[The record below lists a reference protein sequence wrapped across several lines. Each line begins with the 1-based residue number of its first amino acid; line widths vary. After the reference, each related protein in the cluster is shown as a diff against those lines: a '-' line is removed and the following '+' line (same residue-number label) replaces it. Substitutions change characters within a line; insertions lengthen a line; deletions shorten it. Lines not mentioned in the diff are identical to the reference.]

1 MKQMPLGKTG
11 LSVSVLALGCMYLG
25 TRTDAETS
33 TQLLDQ
39 YFEAGGRFLDT
50 SNNYPFWITGTT
62 GGESERFLGQWMK
75 ARGHRD
81 QIFLATKVGAR
92 PLRNGAGFADSEGL
106 SAAVIERAVDDSL
119 RRLNTDVI
127 DLYYAHIDHRATPL
141 EETLGAFDRIVKAGK
156 VRQIG
161 CSNFTAWRVAE
172 ARSISRTLK
181 LAEYVCVQQNHTYLR
196 PRPSVTY
203 AVDHA
208 TPAWGIEVRVDAELR
223 DYCETHDDFSIIAY
237 TPLLTGAYAGKP
249 LPSEYVG
256 ADTDA
261 RLKALAQ
268 VAAEVGATPN
278 QVVLAWL
285 MQDTPQSI
293 PLFGA
298 STTAQL
304 QESLGALEVHLTD
317 AQMATLNKA
326 GA

>member
-11 LSVSVLALGCMYLG
+11 LHVSALALGCMYLG

-33 TQLLDQ
+33 TQILDH
-39 YFEAGGRFLDT
+39 YYEAGGRFLDT

-62 GGESERFLGQWMK
+62 GSESEQFLGQWMR
-75 ARGHRD
+75 ARGNRD
-81 QIFLATKVGAR
+81 QIFLATKVGAK
-92 PLRNGAGFADSEGL
+92 PLRDGAGFADSEGL

-119 RRLNTDVI
+119 RRLGTDVI
-127 DLYYAHIDHRATPL
+127 DLYYAHIDHRTTPL

-161 CSNFTAWRVAE
+161 CSNITSWRIAE
-172 ARSISRTLK
+172 ARLISHAQH
-181 LAEYVCVQQNHTYLR
+181 LAEYVCVQQSHSYLR

-203 AVDHA
+203 AVDHV
-208 TPAWGIEVRVDAELR
+208 TPSWGMEVRVDAELR
-223 DYCETHDDFSIIAY
+223 DYCATHSDFSLVAY
-237 TPLLTGAYAGKP
+237 TPLLTGAYAGKS
-249 LPSEYVG
+249 LPPEYAG
-256 ADTDA
+256 ADSDA
-261 RLKALAQ
+261 RLKVLAQ
-268 VAAEVGATPN
+268 VTVEVGATPN

-298 STTAQL
+298 SSVAQL
-304 QESLGALEVHLTD
+304 RESLGALDVRLTD
-317 AQMATLNKA
+317 AQMATLNNA